1 MLRFC
6 VVSIYLFIYAFWL
19 FVCKAL
25 PSEQPVGR
33 VGWCWGPVSHR
44 CCSRLVSGGK
54 SCLCC
59 YYVARLVHEP
69 LLRTF
74 GRGMLANNG
83 IYSVHS
89 QKAEVWLFFFFR
101 KSRYLLC
108 FAPMKKSLGC
118 HLIGKHVK
126 TSPVFIELSLGMDEG
141 KAKKKPYQHSPS
153 HSPLAADWVERWLF
167 LALCLSSMG
176 RMLMLFLLCFILLL
190 WELVFSPAAIWA
202 VGISQLVNSS
212 SWECNMSMYSWT

>member
-6 VVSIYLFIYAFWL
+6 VVFIYLFISAFWL

-44 CCSRLVSGGK
+44 CCSRLASGGK

-101 KSRYLLC
+101 KSRYLVMFC
-108 FAPMKKSLGC
+108 SYEKKLGLPSDWETC
-118 HLIGKHVK
+118 EDYPCIHRN
-126 TSPVFIELSLGMDEG
+126 VFSYGW

-176 RMLMLFLLCFILLL
+176 RMLMLFLLCSILLL